1 MGTRGIDDLK
11 FRLLDERGI
20 DVIRTQ
26 IYHSVRSKNLFE
38 SGLKFV
44 LLDEV
49 DYMIKNAQQALKQ
62 ILQSSY
68 NHVRFCSMCNYKSKI
83 DES

>member
-44 LLDEV
+44 ILK
-49 DYMIKNAQQALKQ
+49 KNAQQALKQ